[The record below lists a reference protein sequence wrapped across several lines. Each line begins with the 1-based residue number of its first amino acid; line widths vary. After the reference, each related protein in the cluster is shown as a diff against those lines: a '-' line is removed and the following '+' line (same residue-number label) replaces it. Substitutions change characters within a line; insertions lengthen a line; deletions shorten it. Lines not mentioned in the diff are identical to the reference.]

1 MGFVPLYLQTEYSM
15 LQSSCGLVKTFEY
28 VKKMGYTSLAMT
40 DEGNM
45 YGAIKFYQLALK
57 NNIKPI
63 IGLKLNYEYNGIESS
78 ILLYAMNNF
87 GYRNLMKL
95 SSTYMIQD
103 KKIDLSVI
111 LNNGL
116 GLLAIVPFSE
126 SVLFRFYKNRNFN
139 AIFQHISILKS
150 TFDQF
155 YVGLS
160 QQTKEDKIIIN
171 DCYNMFKQNNINVTA
186 LHKISYLED
195 SDVDVYRTLR
205 SISRGA
211 ELVELSEKEYNQM
224 FYSSDEMGI
233 MFNDLPM
240 LVDTTEEIAM
250 KCNVTIDFGNYH
262 LPKYSDEI
270 DADIYLRELSLM
282 GLKKRITINNV
293 TNVAPYIERLN
304 YELETIKNMG
314 FSDYFLIVWDFI
326 KYAKTNNIYVGPGR
340 GSAPASLVGY
350 SLGITD
356 IDPLRYNL
364 LFERFLNS
372 ERITMPDIDTDF
384 PDDVRDEVIKY
395 VGRKYGTNRVAHI
408 STFGTFKAK
417 LALRDT
423 SRVYKLS
430 DTRLNEV
437 LKCINNLST
446 KELYSSTL
454 EEIIEKTPALQ
465 TLMDNYDDIYQ
476 VVTIASKIEGLPRN
490 TSTHA
495 AGIIITGSDL
505 IHYTPLDKGLD
516 DIYQTQFEA
525 TDLEALG
532 LLKMDFL
539 GLRNLTNI
547 SKCIDLIKLDNP
559 NFTFPKE
566 MNDKDTF
573 NMIARG
579 DVSGVFQLE
588 SAGMRKVLMDMRV
601 NSFEDICSALA
612 LYRPGPMDMIPH
624 FIARKHK
631 KEEVIYPHPDLEPIL
646 KETYGTIVYQDQIML
661 IARKFAGYS
670 LGRADILRRAVSKKK
685 LDVLEAERTNFVK
698 SSVELGYDNETAN
711 NIYDYIVK
719 FASYGFNK
727 AHSVAYAKVSYQTAY
742 LKCHYLP
749 YYLATLMTSVIESDT
764 DIKLYY
770 QEALKNGLQIVAPM
784 INKSTDEFVTINN
797 AIVFPLSMI
806 KGIGTVKV
814 KELLAERAKGKFIDF
829 DDFVKRTSSILGG
842 SLIENVIYSG
852 ALDEFGLTKKAMIDN
867 YQKIVDRMS
876 YDFVS
881 EIIAPEYD
889 TEEFTYGELID
900 LEKNIL
906 GLNLKYNFLN
916 KYQYLYEQNKLTRIK
931 DLRENTFVKTLGVIQ
946 HVKSIKTKNDETMAF
961 VKLTDDI
968 ASVELTLFPSTY
980 QKYNHLRSGLVV
992 IVSGRIERRK
1002 DLQLIVNEI
1011 ENI

>member
-28 VKKMGYTSLAMT
+28 LKKLGYTSVAMT

-45 YGAIKFYQLALK
+45 HGAIKFYQLAQK
-57 NNIKPI
+57 NNIKSI
-63 IGLKLNYEYNGIESS
+63 IGLKLNYFYNDIQST

-95 SSTYMIQD
+95 SSLYMIQD
-103 KKIDLSVI
+103 KKIDLAEI
-111 LNNGL
+111 LNNGM
-116 GLLAIVPFSE
+116 GLLAIIPFSE
-126 SVLFRFYKNRNFN
+126 SILHRYYKTRNFN
-139 AIFQHISILKS
+139 AIFQHINIIKS
-150 TFDQF
+150 TFDQL
-155 YVGLS
+155 YIGLS
-160 QQTKEDKIIIN
+160 KQTNDDKLIIR
-171 DCYNMFKQNNINVTA
+171 DCYDMFTGNNINVTA
-186 LHKISYLED
+186 IHKVNYLED

-205 SISRGA
+205 SIAKGGD
-211 ELVELSEKEYNQM
+211 LVELTEKEYNQM
-224 FYSSDEMGI
+224 LYGPDEM
-233 MFNDLPM
+233 
-240 LVDTTEEIAM
+240 EILFQEYPLLINSTKEISN
-250 KCNVTIDFGNYH
+250 KCNVTIEFGKYH
-262 LPKYSDEI
+262 LPKYNDEI
-270 DADIYLRELSLM
+270 DADIYLRELSLK
-282 GLKKRITINNV
+282 GLKKRLTINN
-293 TNVAPYIERLN
+293 IENISIYLDRLN
-304 YELETIKNMG
+304 YELDTIKNMN

-340 GSAPASLVGY
+340 GSAPASLVSY

-372 ERITMPDIDTDF
+372 ERVTMPDIDTDF
-384 PDDVRDEVIKY
+384 PDDLRDEVIKY
-395 VGRKYGTNRVAHI
+395 VGRKYGSNRVAHI
-408 STFGTFKAK
+408 TTFGTFKAK
-417 LALRDT
+417 LALRDA
-423 SRVYKLS
+423 SRVFKLS
-430 DTRLNEV
+430 DVRLNEV

-454 EEIIEKTPALQ
+454 LEIVNNDKSIQ
-465 TLMDNYDDIYQ
+465 TLMENYDDINQ
-476 VVTIASKIEGLPRN
+476 VITVASKLEGLPRN

-495 AGIIITGSDL
+495 AGIIITGTDL

-525 TDLEALG
+525 SDLESLG

-547 SKCIDLIKLDNP
+547 SKCIDLIKLDDP
-559 NFTFPKE
+559 DFVFPKE
-566 MNDKDTF
+566 MNDLATF
-573 NMIARG
+573 EMLARG

-588 SAGMRKVLMDMRV
+588 SAGMRKVLMDLKI
-601 NSFEDICSALA
+601 NSFEDISSALA

-624 FIARKHK
+624 FIARKHG
-631 KEEVIYPHPDLEPIL
+631 KEEIIYPHQDLAPIL

-685 LDVLEAERTNFVK
+685 LEILEAERTNFVE
-698 SSVELGYDNETAN
+698 SSVGLGYDNQTAN

-749 YYLATLMTSVIESDT
+749 YYLATLMTSVIGSDT

-770 QEALKNGLQIVAPM
+770 QEAIRKGLKIVPPM

-797 AIVFPLSMI
+797 SIVFPLSMI

-814 KELLAERAKGKFIDF
+814 RELLNERSNGKFISF

-867 YQKIVDRMS
+867 YQKIIDRMQ
-876 YDFVS
+876 YDFIK
-881 EIIAPEYD
+881 EYIPQEYD
-889 TEEFTYGELID
+889 TEEFAYGELLE
-900 LEKNIL
+900 LEKNML
-906 GLNLKYNFLN
+906 GINLKYNFLN
-916 KYQYLYEQNKLTRIK
+916 KYQHLYDEKNLTRIK
-931 DLRENTFVKTLGVIQ
+931 DIKEYTNIRTLGVIQ
-946 HVKSIKTKNDETMAF
+946 HIKSIKTKNNETMAF
-961 VKLTDDI
+961 IKLGDDI
-968 ASVELTLFPSTY
+968 GSIELTLFPSTY
-980 QKYNHLRSGLVV
+980 QKYQHLRSGLVV
-992 IVSGRIERRK
+992 IVSGRVERRK
-1002 DLQLIVNEI
+1002 DLQIIVNEI